1 MSSKTILLINHYA
14 GAPELGMEYRP
25 YYLAKEWIRLGHKV
39 IIVASSYSHL
49 RIKNADM
56 DKCIK
61 EEEIDGI
68 KYIWLKTIQYKGN
81 GLKRV
86 LNMLYFILRLFQFNE
101 YLIKTYKPNV
111 VIASSTYPLDI
122 FPAYLISRKS
132 RAKLIFEVHDLW
144 PLTPIELGG
153 YSKYHPFIVIMQI
166 AENFAYRKS
175 DYVVSI
181 LPKSYEYMKEHGL
194 VPHKFVHI
202 PNGINVEEW
211 ERRNQEVPK
220 EHKKLIEKLKRE
232 GNFIVGYTGAHGIAN
247 ALDTLIES
255 AKFLKGKP
263 VAIVLVGDGPEK
275 EKLKNK
281 VDNMGLDKVFFLPPV
296 PKSSITKI
304 LSMMDALYIGL
315 KKQSLFRYGVSPN
328 KLIDYMMAGKPV
340 IQSITAGNDI
350 VKETGCG
357 ISVEAEDPSQVAYA
371 IEKLMNMSEEERKII
386 GDKGRNYVKKYHS
399 YQKLAEDFAKLF

>member
-1 MSSKTILLINHYA
+1 MGSKTILLINHYA

-56 DKCIK
+56 DKYVK

-68 KYIWLKTIQYKGN
+68 KYVWLKTIRYKGN

-86 LNMLYFILRLFQFNE
+86 LNMLNFILRLSQYNE
-101 YLIKTYKPNV
+101 YLVKKYHPNV

-122 FPAYLISRKS
+122 FPAYLISKKS

-181 LPKSYEYMKEHGL
+181 LPKAYEYMKEHGL
-194 VPHKFVHI
+194 ASHKFVHI
-202 PNGINVEEW
+202 PNGICVEEW
-211 ERRNQEVPK
+211 EGRNQEIPK
-220 EHKKLIEKLKRE
+220 EHKKLIERLKSE
-232 GNFIVGYTGAHGIAN
+232 GKFIVGYTGAHGIAN

-255 AKFLKGKP
+255 AQFLKGRP

-275 EKLKNK
+275 VKLKTK
-281 VDNMGLDKVFFLPPV
+281 VDSMGLENIFFLPPV
-296 PKSSITKI
+296 PKSSISKL

-315 KKQSLFRYGVSPN
+315 KKQSLFRYGISPN
-328 KLIDYMMAGKPV
+328 KLIDYMMSGKPI

-371 IEKLMNMSEEERKII
+371 IEKLMNLSEEERKIM
-386 GDKGRNYVKKYHS
+386 GGKGRNYVKKYHS